1 MGLLSFKQRP
11 CGNRRH
17 PAICRALPDGSAPP
31 PRATMSC
38 HLLSCALWRRGR
50 EGETARVNTSANAQ
64 IGVTGLAV
72 MGRNLA
78 RNFAR
83 HGHTVALHN
92 RTQSRVDDLVRD
104 FGDEGS
110 FVPSTSTEEFVASLE
125 KPRRIVVMV
134 KAGDPTDAVID
145 ELVPLLE
152 ESDIIVDG
160 GNAHF
165 EDTRR
170 REKALREHGIH
181 FVGSGISGGE
191 VGALE
196 GPSIMPGGS
205 KESYASLGPL
215 LESISAHVD
224 GEPCCAWMGPDGAGH
239 FVKMVHN
246 GIEYAD
252 MQFIAEAYDVLT
264 AAGLSAH
271 ECADVFREWNEG
283 DLDSFLVEITA
294 EVLDQVDAQTGAALV
309 ERILDRA
316 EQKGTGRWTVQIALE
331 LGVPVPSIAEAVFAR
346 SASGDIAI
354 REASR
359 PVLTGPERR
368 ITADERQ
375 RLVDDVRDAL
385 WASKVV
391 AYAQGLEM
399 IRKASENY
407 DWGVDIAT
415 VARIWR
421 GGCIIRARL
430 LAQISDEYA
439 GSQLATL
446 LVAPSIASGLGERQE
461 AWRRVVGAATTA
473 GVPVPGFSSAL
484 AYYDTVRADRLPA
497 ALVQGLRDN
506 FAAHT
511 YQRTDRDGTFHTL
524 WSGDRTEIDADAH
537 PKPREAGA

>member
-1 MGLLSFKQRP
+1 
-11 CGNRRH
+11 
-17 PAICRALPDGSAPP
+17 
-31 PRATMSC
+31 
-38 HLLSCALWRRGR
+38 
-50 EGETARVNTSANAQ
+50 
-64 IGVTGLAV
+64 
-72 MGRNLA
+72 
-78 RNFAR
+78 
-83 HGHTVALHN
+83 
-92 RTQSRVDDLVRD
+92 
-104 FGDEGS
+104 
-110 FVPSTSTEEFVASLE
+110 
-125 KPRRIVVMV
+125 
-134 KAGDPTDAVID
+134 
-145 ELVPLLE
+145 
-152 ESDIIVDG
+152 
-160 GNAHF
+160 
-165 EDTRR
+165 
-170 REKALREHGIH
+170 
-181 FVGSGISGGE
+181 
-191 VGALE
+191 
-196 GPSIMPGGS
+196 MPGGS

-271 ECADVFREWNEG
+271 ECADVFRQWNEG

-346 SASGDIAI
+346 SASGDTAI

-368 ITADERQ
+368 IPADERQ

-399 IRKASENY
+399 IRKASESY

-446 LVAPSIASGLGERQE
+446 LVAPSIASGLGERQG

-484 AYYDTVRADRLPA
+484 AYYDTVRAERLPA

-506 FAAHT
+506 FGAHT